1 MIAVLNI
8 GLKIQGIYSPE
19 NEQKFLSYIPNVLRS
34 RVDLGQYVGESEP
47 TLIVEVEVQ
56 GALLGLLVAA
66 LVIDCEQECIAVK
79 YEDKG
84 KLLYSLDF
92 KGEKFE
98 YNEQYFINI

>member
-1 MIAVLNI
+1 MGRGEKKEEKEWNI
-8 GLKIQGIYSPE
+8 T
-19 NEQKFLSYIPNVLRS
+19 NVLRS
-34 RVDLGQYVGESEP
+34 LVDLGQYVGESEP